1 MSSSLSS
8 DSSSDY
14 LSQSCIPPFLSRN
27 RPVLCCDDNPSLSD
41 YSDSKKKRYL
51 NNEVFHNISVFK

>member
-1 MSSSLSS
+1 MSE
-8 DSSSDY
+8 SDY

-27 RPVLCCDDNPSLSD
+27 RPVLCCDDNPYLSD